1 MCERECAQG
10 PLYPGSVTLSDD
22 GQATPGAAA
31 SAPRVAVIGAGP
43 AGFYATDQLLG
54 AGFEVDLI
62 DALPTPFGLVRSG
75 VAPDHPKIKAVTRVY
90 EKTARK
96 PGFRFFGGVSLGEHI
111 SRAEL
116 LERYHAVL
124 YAFGTTADN
133 RLGIPGEDR
142 PGSHPATRFV
152 AWYNG
157 HPSACDDEFDLSAE
171 RAVVVG
177 NGNVAID
184 VARMLVLDP
193 EELSPTDTADHALA
207 ALGDAGVKD
216 VVLLGRRG
224 PAQGAFTNPE
234 LRELGELRRADIVVD
249 PAEVQLDEH
258 SARWLEE
265 EADPTSRRNMDV
277 LREYAARP
285 PGTKGHRITMR
296 FLRSPVEILGEG
308 DDGPVTGVR
317 VVRNRIERAE
327 DGRLRAVPTGEEEV
341 IECGLVLRSIGYRGL
356 PVGDVPFDERR
367 GLIRNDGGR
376 VCGEDGEPHRGE
388 YCVGWIKRGP
398 SGVIGTNKKD
408 AADTVSKIVADAEAG
423 RLGEPVRPDAEEAA
437 VWLAE
442 RAPDAVTWEGWQA
455 IDEQERA
462 AGEPHGRPRVKLV
475 RLADLVE
482 AGRAAAAAR

>member
-1 MCERECAQG
+1 M
-10 PLYPGSVTLSDD
+10 
-22 GQATPGAAA
+22 TP
-31 SAPRVAVIGAGP
+31 PVRRVAVIGAGP
-43 AGFYATDQLLG
+43 AGFYATDQLLA
-54 AGFEVDLI
+54 AGFEVDLL

-96 PGFRFFGGVSLGEHI
+96 PGFRFFGGVVLGEHV

-116 LERYHAVL
+116 LERYDAVV
-124 YAFGTTADN
+124 YAFGTPADN

-157 HPSACDDEFDLSAE
+157 HPDGCDDEFDLSVE
-171 RAVVVG
+171 RAVVIG

-193 EELSPTDTADHALA
+193 DELSPTDTADHALT
-207 ALGDAGVKD
+207 ALADAQVQE

-234 LRELGELRRADIVVD
+234 LRELGELGRADIVVD
-249 PAEVQLDEH
+249 PAELELDEA

-265 EADPTSRRNMDV
+265 DAEPTARRNMDV
-277 LREYAARP
+277 LRGYAARP
-285 PGTKGHRITMR
+285 PGTKSHRITMR

-308 DDGPVTGVR
+308 EDGPVTGVR
-317 VVRNRIERAE
+317 VVRNRIERAP
-327 DGRLRAVPTGEEEV
+327 DGRLAAVPTGEEET
-341 IECGLVLRSIGYRGL
+341 IPCGLVLRSIGYRGV
-356 PVGDVPFDERR
+356 PIGDIPFDERR

-376 VCGEDGEPHRGE
+376 VCDEAGAPHAGE

-408 AADTVSKIVADAEAG
+408 ASDTVAKVVADAEAG
-423 RLGEPVRPDAEEAA
+423 ALPEPPVSDPDEIAA
-437 VWLAE
+437 WLAE

-455 IDEQERA
+455 IDEAERA

-475 RLADLVE
+475 RLADLVA
-482 AGRAAAAAR
+482 AGRGAPAA